1 MANDLSSW
9 LAAELDGRIA
19 KTDLRTGPLL
29 RRTSKIVST
38 QQGLPWECYVN
49 AASVWLWINGRV
61 LGDEAGFS
69 VNKKYLVMG
78 FSEPLDA
85 AFERLSLPVYVW
97 PANRPPEPYPRE
109 HARRT
114 CRRLEPLFASLDLGR
129 GEYLT
134 ATPDQIT
141 LWNRRPSAPF
151 LQRRIQLLR
160 GQFGKPHADG

>member
-1 MANDLSSW
+1 MANDLSAW
-9 LAAELDGRIA
+9 LASELDGRITR
-19 KTDLRTGPLL
+19 TDLRTGPLL
-29 RRTSKIVST
+29 RRTSKIVSK
-38 QQGLPWECYVN
+38 QQGLSWECYVN

-69 VNKKYLVMG
+69 VNKKFLVMG
-78 FSEPLDA
+78 FSEQLDD

-97 PANRPPEPYPRE
+97 PANRPPELYPRE
-109 HARRT
+109 HARRA

-141 LWNRRPSAPF
+141 VWNRRPDADR
-151 LQRRIQLLR
+151 LRRRIQLLR
-160 GQFGKPHADG
+160 DQFGLRRP